1 MFKTTLRSGALALLA
16 AATAGGAVQAG
27 GFNRGTADTDLLF
40 EDGTVVIRGE
50 ATYVAPRRGYNTING
65 VASGDP
71 DYSDNYFVPNFAA
84 KFQIMEQ
91 FACVATYTQP
101 FGGSTTYGPQ
111 AQLAEF
117 INTGNATFHK
127 EFITHE
133 YGATCDYKVAAG
145 QGNFHLLGGVF
156 LQSFSYTEET
166 AAGTLD
172 LDDNSA
178 LGYRIGGAYEIPE
191 YAFRAQIMY
200 RSEIEHD
207 VEGQFQQLGLAP
219 LLGSVPVYADGAGT
233 LPQSL
238 KVSLQTGVAPG
249 WLVYGSVEWTD
260 WSVLQT
266 LDYNIAGLGPLST
279 NYFWRDGWTVQAGVA
294 HSFTESVAGTVNLTW
309 DRGVG
314 TGADIMSDTWTVGV
328 GTSIKGGPGELR
340 LGAGVSYLT
349 SGSQSVADGASYN
362 ATADGDYAYGLTA
375 SYMIKF

>member
-207 VEGQFQQLGLAP
+207 VEGQFQPLGLAP
-219 LLGSVPVYADGAGT
+219 LLG
-233 LPQSL
+233 
-238 KVSLQTGVAPG
+238 
-249 WLVYGSVEWTD
+249 
-260 WSVLQT
+260 
-266 LDYNIAGLGPLST
+266 
-279 NYFWRDGWTVQAGVA
+279 
-294 HSFTESVAGTVNLTW
+294 
-309 DRGVG
+309 
-314 TGADIMSDTWTVGV
+314 TVG
-328 GTSIKGGPGELR
+328 I
-340 LGAGVSYLT
+340 
-349 SGSQSVADGASYN
+349 
-362 ATADGDYAYGLTA
+362 DGDAAAVAEGQPSDRRCTRLA
-375 SYMIKF
+375 RLRFG